1 MNKIIFAFLVLPAL
15 IMQIQVADLSPKDL
29 SCSIDTKP
37 DSAFKGR
44 YYNKEFNIYI
54 DMDLY
59 HQNKLIPGQEFL
71 GEVAGYLGDNI
82 DSRKWIFTDV
92 TLVNNHTAKLS
103 ITNDYGSEDLKA
115 TLTHHPKESTYV
127 LKQEEGSAIKIAR
140 NRKWVKLPNSIIF
153 K

>member
-15 IMQIQVADLSPKDL
+15 IMQVQVAELSPKDL
-29 SCSIDTKP
+29 SCSIETKQ

-44 YYNKEFNIYI
+44 YFNKEYNIYI

-59 HQNKLIPGQEFL
+59 LQNKQIPGQEFL

-82 DSRKWIFTDV
+82 DSRKWIFTGA

-115 TLTHHPKESTYV
+115 TLTYHPEDSTYV

-140 NRKWVKLPNSIIF
+140 SRKWVKLPNSIIF

>member
-1 MNKIIFAFLVLPAL
+1 MNKIIFAFLILPAL

-37 DSAFKGR
+37 DSTFKGR
-44 YYNKEFNIYI
+44 YYNKEYNIYI

-92 TLVNNHTAKLS
+92 CFLFKRIHHDQHDGIY
-103 ITNDYGSEDLKA
+103 ITDGN
-115 TLTHHPKESTYV
+115 
-127 LKQEEGSAIKIAR
+127 
-140 NRKWVKLPNSIIF
+140 NRKQHSEKYAASVFPGLFHHATSFDAVIRF
-153 K
+153 